1 MRLAVSTRLLAS
13 VFAIALVTAA
23 CGGSGEEAAT
33 IDLGSGREFVPA
45 VVDSVDNVGLM
56 PSIALD
62 DGDSP
67 FMSYFG
73 FPEELEAG
81 DIPVSRSVYAPFV
94 PSLLLATLEDG
105 IFTRGAVAMSK
116 PPPNLVNIPFGP
128 AIEKSIE
135 SMTPAG
141 VNGTSLAID
150 DQGGIHV
157 AWVSNTGLWYGVGG
171 GSNAFSVE
179 SIVRLPSKVKEAG
192 PLGWPAIAVDED
204 GSVWIAYGDDTG
216 PTQTVQV
223 AIQRGGRWTTQ
234 EVASLGPCGG
244 CPPPRRVAIGVTR
257 AGPVVAYA
265 DSARGA
271 TVGAVYDGRAWQ
283 PQDIE
288 AGADGIGLSMA
299 VDGDGGA
306 LVAYYTGDGSIHQ
319 AAFDDGGGWTA
330 DAVADV
336 GAAETE
342 RSETTGVA
350 VDGAGTAYVTWYD
363 PATDSVALASNEGG
377 GSFAPIETPGT
388 MGGSM
393 PEVEVLDDGSHVF
406 VTWYDHVNGNLVL
419 GSLAEVDELALA
431 KPSPTASAT
440 AAPAASPTGGGDGGG
455 PPCESTGTTAE
466 IAAPPGAA
474 AEGFDTE
481 CLAVDANEAVDVTF
495 DNQDPGVP
503 HNWALF
509 EDSERTQPIEGAAT
523 PLTPGPATETA
534 EVPPLDKGTYYF
546 HCDAHPT
553 TMTGQFY
560 TG

>member
-1 MRLAVSTRLLAS
+1 MRHAVSMRLLAF
-13 VFAIALVTAA
+13 VFALALATAA
-23 CGGSGEEAAT
+23 CGGSEGAAT

-56 PSIALD
+56 PSITLN
-62 DGDSP
+62 DGGSP

-81 DIPVSRSVYAPFV
+81 DIPVSRSVYAPYV
-94 PSLLLATLEDG
+94 PSVLLATVDDG

-128 AIEKSIE
+128 AIEKSIG
-135 SMTPAG
+135 SMTPAS

-150 DQGGIHV
+150 GQGGIHV

-179 SIVRLPSKVKEAG
+179 PIVTLPSKVKEAG
-192 PLGWPAIAVDED
+192 PLGWPAIAVDQD
-204 GSVWIAYGDDTG
+204 GRVWIAYGDGTG
-216 PTQTVQV
+216 ATQTVQV
-223 AIQRGGRWTTQ
+223 AVQDGGRWTTQ

-244 CPPPRRVAIGVTR
+244 CPPPRRVAIGMAE
-257 AGPVVAYA
+257 AGPVVAYS

-271 TVGAVYDGRAWQ
+271 TVGAVYDGRRWQ

-288 AGADGIGLSMA
+288 AGAEGIGLSMA
-299 VDGDGGA
+299 VDGEGAA

-319 AAFDDGGGWTA
+319 AAFDGNGWTA

-336 GAAETE
+336 GEAESE
-342 RSETTGVA
+342 RAETTGVA
-350 VDGAGTAYVTWYD
+350 VDGEGVIYIAYYD
-363 PATDSVALASNEGG
+363 PEADTAALTSNDG

-393 PEVEVLDDGSHVF
+393 PTVAVMEDGSHVF
-406 VTWYDHVNGNLVL
+406 VAWYDHVNGNLVL
-419 GSLAEVDELALA
+419 GTLAESSELALA
-431 KPSPTASAT
+431 KPSPTASA
-440 AAPAASPTGGGDGGG
+440 AAPAASPTGGPGGK
-455 PPCESTGTTAE
+455 PPCESTGTTVE

-474 AEGFDTE
+474 AAGFDTQ
-481 CLAVDANEAVDVTF
+481 CLAVDANEAIEVTF

-509 EDSERTQPIEGAAT
+509 EDSGYTQPIEGAAT
-523 PLTPGPATETA
+523 ALTPGPATETA
-534 EVPPLDKGTYYF
+534 EVPPLDKATYYF

-553 TMTGQFY
+553 TMTGQLY